1 MSRGKYS
8 PTCPHANTGYE
19 MKYTCYG
26 KIPEPYNGDPS
37 TFDTKIHMD
46 GYDEE
51 GFDSYGYS
59 DFLADGTYVGYGQ
72 GIDRNGITED
82 EYLVM
87 DDDTFLYCY
96 A

>member
-1 MSRGKYS
+1 
-8 PTCPHANTGYE
+8 
-19 MKYTCYG
+19 
-26 KIPEPYNGDPS
+26 
-37 TFDTKIHMD
+37 MD

-87 DDDTFLYCY
+87 DDDTFLYWY